1 MTIFSAFVFLGG
13 LAFFLFGMKAMGNGL
28 EKLSGGK
35 MEKTLQKLTGNMAKG
50 VLLGAGVT
58 ALIQSSSATTVM
70 VVGFVNSGIMT
81 LKQSVGVIM
90 GANVGTTATSW
101 ILSLTGISGDNL
113 ILNLLKPANFSPLI
127 AFIGIVMIM
136 TTKRNKYKEIG
147 NILFGFGILMYGMSM
162 MSSSVS
168 PLSKE
173 EWFKQLFVL
182 FKNPLLGILAG
193 ALLTA
198 VMQSS
203 SASVGVLQA
212 LSTTGIITFGSA
224 FPIVLGQNIGT
235 CVTTLISCIG
245 AKKNAKRAAFIHL
258 YFNTIG
264 ALIVFILYYLFIRIF
279 AVDTGAI
286 PVNAITIALI
296 HSAFNLLSVIFLLP
310 FNNQLVKLAQL
321 TIKESTELPEV
332 YIDERFLA
340 TPPVAVSQCESTLID
355 MIILAQSIVKKAFEK
370 PDENSFSEIQKME
383 DKTDLYE
390 DVLNSYLINLS
401 NKSLTQQDSKK
412 VTAMF
417 HNSSDIERIADY
429 GMNIARTFFE
439 KNTKG
444 IDFSSQGNNEIEE
457 IKETVFDT
465 LILTVNILENKDA
478 TLLNNLDMLTEKIKH
493 QKSNSR
499 KNHVQRLKNKE
510 CSKSSGIYFVD
521 LLTFMERIP
530 AICSSIAHNA
540 I

>member
-1 MTIFSAFVFLGG
+1 
-13 LAFFLFGMKAMGNGL
+13 
-28 EKLSGGK
+28 
-35 MEKTLQKLTGNMAKG
+35 
-50 VLLGAGVT
+50 
-58 ALIQSSSATTVM
+58 
-70 VVGFVNSGIMT
+70 
-81 LKQSVGVIM
+81 
-90 GANVGTTATSW
+90 
-101 ILSLTGISGDNL
+101 
-113 ILNLLKPANFSPLI
+113 
-127 AFIGIVMIM
+127 
-136 TTKRNKYKEIG
+136 
-147 NILFGFGILMYGMSM
+147 
-162 MSSSVS
+162 
-168 PLSKE
+168 
-173 EWFKQLFVL
+173 
-182 FKNPLLGILAG
+182 
-193 ALLTA
+193 
-198 VMQSS
+198 
-203 SASVGVLQA
+203 
-212 LSTTGIITFGSA
+212 
-224 FPIVLGQNIGT
+224 
-235 CVTTLISCIG
+235 
-245 AKKNAKRAAFIHL
+245 
-258 YFNTIG
+258 
-264 ALIVFILYYLFIRIF
+264 
-279 AVDTGAI
+279 
-286 PVNAITIALI
+286 
-296 HSAFNLLSVIFLLP
+296 
-310 FNNQLVKLAQL
+310 
-321 TIKESTELPEV
+321 
-332 YIDERFLA
+332 
-340 TPPVAVSQCESTLID
+340 